1 MECPIYIF
9 TGPEVGERSTAI
21 SRVKTS
27 LTKKYGTMDFH
38 NLYAD
43 SSSASQVLSLL
54 QTGNLFMDA
63 VCVVLNGAEEIKKK
77 EELEQIVNWASSPQ
91 TFPAILILVSDELS
105 ISKVIDSAVPKDQK
119 QIFWE
124 LFEGKKK
131 EWIRSFFAKEKIKI
145 TDDAIESIL
154 ELIENNTNALKTA
167 CMHISLFFDEGSLI
181 KEENIE
187 QFLSHTKEETVFT
200 LFDAITYANLALT
213 LTISQKLMSVKN
225 TSPIQL
231 IAGLTYC
238 FKRLADWHNAIKE
251 AGSFNELAMKKI
263 GFTSKTAIAQYTRAG
278 KNFSLQATM
287 RILTLL
293 NRSDYEMRVS
303 GTALQEIMLDRLLYL
318 IVAKK
323 GVASSEYKCTPY
335 KVF

>member
-54 QTGNLFMDA
+54 QTGNLFMGA

-131 EWIRSFFAKEKIKI
+131 EWIRTFFAKEKIKI

-154 ELIENNTNALKTA
+154 ELI
-167 CMHISLFFDEGSLI
+167 
-181 KEENIE
+181 
-187 QFLSHTKEETVFT
+187 
-200 LFDAITYANLALT
+200 
-213 LTISQKLMSVKN
+213 
-225 TSPIQL
+225 
-231 IAGLTYC
+231 
-238 FKRLADWHNAIKE
+238 
-251 AGSFNELAMKKI
+251 
-263 GFTSKTAIAQYTRAG
+263 
-278 KNFSLQATM
+278 
-287 RILTLL
+287 
-293 NRSDYEMRVS
+293 
-303 GTALQEIMLDRLLYL
+303 
-318 IVAKK
+318 
-323 GVASSEYKCTPY
+323 
-335 KVF
+335 